1 VVYLQAVATSWEG
14 MNSSTE
20 KRRRL
25 TPIFIVAVT
34 LVPVILALLV
44 YFFPGWFM
52 LGHSNHGHLV
62 KPPVK
67 INVPTLPRLF
77 ADTPLPDDFLRGKWT
92 MVYLS
97 GPHCGAECRDTLYVT
112 RQIRLGMGRNIRRVQ
127 RLYVVQGDHL
137 EDAKRLRAAH
147 PDLTMVT
154 AAGAAGRRFAAQFT
168 DRAEAPSIFL
178 VDPHGRLMMT
188 YPVKAKPLGLIK
200 DLRHLLKTNA
210 R

>member
-1 VVYLQAVATSWEG
+1 MSVDA
-14 MNSSTE
+14 E
-20 KRRRL
+20 KRHR
-25 TPIFIVAVT
+25 TAPILIVAVT

-52 LGHSNHGHLV
+52 LGHSNHGQLL

-67 INVPTLPRLF
+67 INTPTLPRVF
-77 ADTPLPDDFLRGKWT
+77 AESPLPADFLHGKWT

-97 GPHCGAECRDTLYVT
+97 GPHCGAECRNTLYVT

-127 RLYVVQGDHL
+127 RLFVVRGDHL
-137 EDAKRLRAAH
+137 EDAERLHVAH

-154 AAGAAGRRFAAQFT
+154 AAGTAGRQFAAQFANQA
-168 DRAEAPSIFL
+168 DESSIYL
-178 VDPHGRLMMT
+178 VDPHGMLMMT